1 MDAGKKD
8 TFLSKLRMASVY
20 PEVLDLT
27 SETKSMQLR
36 LDNRGRGPLLFRVR
50 SVNVTAYLV
59 SPMYFFIPG
68 EDSRTAT
75 ITITKPRHVD
85 ALHDSFKVST
95 LPLPQSYVEKN
106 KLTGTRTLKDVDLR
120 ACWEDVIAL
129 YNTSVR
135 DIIVPVRSV
144 GVLGTFQAKL
154 DHDIDDLNALKRELE
169 ELLARRKANA
179 ALIRDMEGR
188 GILLQMRRN
197 QLDEQLRQLQ
207 ERYEMLKGRR
217 MEQSSRV
224 PYRLIFHC
232 ASLVLVTLGCA
243 MVGYRRL

>member
-1 MDAGKKD
+1 
-8 TFLSKLRMASVY
+8 MASVY

-50 SVNVTAYLV
+50 SVNVTAYMIN
-59 SPMYFFIPG
+59 PMYYYIPG
-68 EDSRTAT
+68 EDSRTVT
-75 ITITKPRHVD
+75 ITIIKQRHVD

-95 LPLPQSYVEKN
+95 LPLTQSYVEKN
-106 KLTGTRTLKDVDLR
+106 KLNGMRALKDADLR
-120 ACWEDVIAL
+120 ACWEDVISL
-129 YNTSVR
+129 YNTPVR

-154 DHDIDDLNALKRELE
+154 DHDVEDLNALKRELE

-197 QLDEQLRQLQ
+197 QLDEQLRQLH

-217 MEQSSRV
+217 IEQNGHI
-224 PYRLIFHC
+224 PYRLLFHC
-232 ASLVLVTLGCA
+232 TSLILVTLGCA